1 MLLEI
6 IWIISIILITYK
18 YDIALL
24 NSTNKMSENYHFVI
38 FSCLII
44 YCLNIFYKTFL
55 LKRKKESFIWVIFIT
70 TMSVSCRNQLGD
82 DIDTFNFILYSLIV
96 FYLIYIYRIIVPK
109 EETFVAQKMLIVILI
124 VLKILWP
131 TIVYLW
137 PYGSDY
143 PDDFDWTHWPDI
155 YF

>member
-24 NSTNKMSENYHFVI
+24 NSTNKMSENYYFVI

-70 TMSVSCRNQLGD
+70 TMSVSCRNQLGED
-82 DIDTFNFILYSLIV
+82 LDTFNFLVFSLLVLYLVYI
-96 FYLIYIYRIIVPK
+96 YKLIYPK
-109 EETFVAQKMLIVILI
+109 KEILI
-124 VLKILWP
+124 ICCSESLCVCLWM
-131 TIVYLW
+131 I
-137 PYGSDY
+137 SDVC
-143 PDDFDWTHWPDI
+143 
-155 YF
+155 

>member
-70 TMSVSCRNQLGD
+70 TMSVSCRNQLGED
-82 DIDTFNFILYSLIV
+82 LDTFNFMLFSLIV
-96 FYLIYIYRIIVPK
+96 FYLIYIYRSIIPK
-109 EETFVAQKMLIVILI
+109 EETFVAQKILIVILI
-124 VLKILWP
+124 VFKIFWP
-131 TIVYLW
+131 TIIYLW
-137 PYGSDY
+137 PYGNDY
-143 PDDFDWTHWPDI
+143 PDGFDWTDWPDI
-155 YF
+155 NF